1 MKYYY
6 GNDYTEA
13 INNSP
18 VTIRSAKQLRDY
30 EENYNF
36 VIPEDEVDFEED
48 DFAEEK
54 EEEEENDD

>member
-6 GNDYTEA
+6 GNDYKEA
-13 INNSP
+13 ISNSP
-18 VTIRSAKQLRDY
+18 VTIRSAKQLREY

-36 VIPEDEVDFEED
+36 VIPEDEVDFEE
-48 DFAEEK
+48 